1 MNAEAQKTQ
10 RKEKAGESKRRATRF
25 GRRVIGK
32 LARLGRS
39 MLRPYNQQVIDL
51 FESFGQV
58 GELEFGGWNKRQ
70 IRSFPKS
77 PHSYGVMF
85 RSCRTVA

>member
-10 RKEKAGESKRRATRF
+10 RKEKAGESKRRATRV
-25 GRRVIGK
+25 GRRVVGK
-32 LARLGRS
+32 L
-39 MLRPYNQQVIDL
+39 DL